1 MAMLETRVI
10 DLFGLANVRV
20 GNHIYREQICIP
32 TMCKFVQFGPFYSK
46 IGLNP
51 CITVVKETKKNIHI
65 HIPSS
70 SSLASLFSVEGLCP
84 VDFIHTHKK
93 ESLLV
98 KKSISNYYRI
108 SPQILVAR
116 TDIILVTML
125 MVIVGL
131 CFALVTIF

>member
-46 IGLNP
+46 IGLDP

-70 SSLASLFSVEGLCP
+70 TSLASLFSIEGLCP
-84 VDFIHTHKK
+84 VDFINTHKI

-98 KKSISNYYRI
+98 EKSISNCYRI
-108 SPQILVAR
+108 SLQILVAR
-116 TDIILVTML
+116 TDILLVTML